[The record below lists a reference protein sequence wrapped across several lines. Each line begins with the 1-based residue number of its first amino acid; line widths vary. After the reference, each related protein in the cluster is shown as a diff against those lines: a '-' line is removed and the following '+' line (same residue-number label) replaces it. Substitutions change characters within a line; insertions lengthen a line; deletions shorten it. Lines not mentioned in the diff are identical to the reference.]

1 MRKSQFASKK
11 SRSYTG
17 WWKHARPVGKRTK
30 VKWGQLYFSKQKS
43 WTLRRTQGKEL
54 IDPEKKSKISNG
66 ARKPR
71 KNP

>member
-30 VKWGQLYFSKQKS
+30 VKWENGVNSIFQN
-43 WTLRRTQGKEL
+43 
-54 IDPEKKSKISNG
+54 KKVEPFDGLKV
-66 ARKPR
+66 
-71 KNP
+71 KN